1 MLSLLQAPLNSG
13 SSVSVKT
20 STWRVALRAW
30 AGKLPGQRPARAQAG
45 AERGSEFSAS
55 DGRGHKGAVAVCVFC
70 TTITQ
75 VEVGRR
81 GTRCWG
87 PLDTPRVHP
96 RSQEHQEKP
105 GGLGAAGRRDGTH
118 RRVTPLQAAGW
129 APAVPGRVT
138 GRGPQLR
145 ALHHGAGGL
154 SGLWAPAQE
163 CSREQP
169 VQTNTGRT
177 SQTNMCIL
185 VP

>member
-1 MLSLLQAPLNSG
+1 M
-13 SSVSVKT
+13 
-20 STWRVALRAW
+20 
-30 AGKLPGQRPARAQAG
+30 
-45 AERGSEFSAS
+45 
-55 DGRGHKGAVAVCVFC
+55 CVFC

-87 PLDTPRVHP
+87 PLDTLRVHP

-177 SQTNMCIL
+177 SQTNVCIL